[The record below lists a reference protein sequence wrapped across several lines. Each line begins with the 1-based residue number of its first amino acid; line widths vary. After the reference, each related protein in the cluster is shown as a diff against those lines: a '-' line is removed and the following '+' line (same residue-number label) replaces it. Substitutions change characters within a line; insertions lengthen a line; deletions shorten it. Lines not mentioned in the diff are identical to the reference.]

1 MKREVVVVVGLGRAI
16 PRPDK
21 CSGGKSVKKKKKK
34 KGEEKKKKR
43 KKNRKGFSRTG
54 GVKRQ
59 KLGREGSN
67 LTPQ

>member
-34 KGEEKKKKR
+34 RRGEKKEKKKKQEGFFS
-43 KKNRKGFSRTG
+43 NRG
-54 GVKRQ
+54 G
-59 KLGREGSN
+59 
-67 LTPQ
+67 